1 MRSPTTATVAAALL
15 LGVSS
20 LAIAADNTSG
30 GPTAPSAATSGAVTG
45 TIVTTPM
52 ATEATN

>member
-20 LAIAADNTSG
+20 LAIAA
-30 GPTAPSAATSGAVTG
+30 PSAVTSGAVTG

-52 ATEATN
+52 AREATN